1 MNMSLFISYYRTSVV
16 ILEYLKADYFLVNLQ
31 HLPCL
36 YFRDYVLATNLDIFH
51 IKVLEMLAFIMLFI
65 KSRS

>member
-1 MNMSLFISYYRTSVV
+1 M
-16 ILEYLKADYFLVNLQ
+16 ILEYLKADYFLVNL

-36 YFRDYVLATNLDIFH
+36 YFKDYVLAMNLDIFH

-65 KSRS
+65 KSRN

>member
-1 MNMSLFISYYRTSVV
+1 M
-16 ILEYLKADYFLVNLQ
+16 ILKYLKADYFLVNLQ

-51 IKVLEMLAFIMLFI
+51 IKVLEMLASFYYALY
-65 KSRS
+65 